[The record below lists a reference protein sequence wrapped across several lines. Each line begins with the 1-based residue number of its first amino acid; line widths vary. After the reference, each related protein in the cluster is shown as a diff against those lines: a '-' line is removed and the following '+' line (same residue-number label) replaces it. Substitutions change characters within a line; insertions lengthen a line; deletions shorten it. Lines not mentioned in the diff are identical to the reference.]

1 MVKQWFK
8 SGSPWIWMTGGAVSI
23 SLISVLGIL
32 AMIAWKGLSF
42 FWPSQVV
49 QFELEGSIA
58 KQTVIGEVYDRE
70 LVPKERLAATG
81 VDVSAF
87 DKEEF
92 ERLLIK
98 TGNRE
103 YVALDFRW
111 ILETDIK
118 AKSTPATLAVFERS
132 KNGNFY
138 GYVESV
144 FKDGKPVEGDKVEA
158 LYDLVERA
166 VDLNDEALDLQNG
179 DIGHINYELERL
191 RLKEKS

>member
-92 ERLLIK
+92 ERLLK
-98 TGNRE
+98 NR
-103 YVALDFRW
+103 
-111 ILETDIK
+111 
-118 AKSTPATLAVFERS
+118 
-132 KNGNFY
+132 
-138 GYVESV
+138 
-144 FKDGKPVEGDKVEA
+144 
-158 LYDLVERA
+158 
-166 VDLNDEALDLQNG
+166 
-179 DIGHINYELERL
+179 
-191 RLKEKS
+191 

>member
-70 LVPKERLAATG
+70 LVPNERLAATG

-87 DKEEF
+87 DIEEF
-92 ERLLIK
+92 ERFCYACSI
-98 TGNRE
+98 
-103 YVALDFRW
+103 
-111 ILETDIK
+111 
-118 AKSTPATLAVFERS
+118 
-132 KNGNFY
+132 
-138 GYVESV
+138 
-144 FKDGKPVEGDKVEA
+144 
-158 LYDLVERA
+158 
-166 VDLNDEALDLQNG
+166 
-179 DIGHINYELERL
+179 
-191 RLKEKS
+191 